1 MSMYNLIEYTSNYSK
16 TTGSLWCHVKDEE
29 TNFNADIQDTNNLK
43 SFNFT
48 AKLLQNT
55 VEDEANGI
63 LKNATIAVLLKYLN
77 NFWRLIEMILNNY
90 KVELKL
96 KWTKYCVLSAAGNE
110 NVNNNNANDIIFT
123 IKGRKLYVSI
133 VALSA
138 RDKQKLSKSLSKG
151 FERSFYWNEYK
162 TKNENKKYGKC
173 I

>member
-1 MSMYNLIEYTSNYSK
+1 MYNLIEYTSNYSK
-16 TTGSLWCHVKDEE
+16 TTGSLWCHLKDEE

-63 LKNATIAVLLKYLN
+63 LKNETIAVLLKYLN
-77 NFWRLIEMILNNY
+77 NFWRLLEMILNNC

-110 NVNNNNANDIIFT
+110 NVNNNNNANDIIFT
-123 IKGRKLYVSI
+123 IKGTKLCLYSSFI
-133 VALSA
+133 
-138 RDKQKLSKSLSKG
+138 SK
-151 FERSFYWNEYK
+151 RQ
-162 TKNENKKYGKC
+162 TKIIKKS
-173 I
+173 

>member
-1 MSMYNLIEYTSNYSK
+1 
-16 TTGSLWCHVKDEE
+16 
-29 TNFNADIQDTNNLK
+29 
-43 SFNFT
+43 
-48 AKLLQNT
+48 
-55 VEDEANGI
+55 
-63 LKNATIAVLLKYLN
+63 
-77 NFWRLIEMILNNY
+77 MILNNC

-138 RDKQKLSKSLSKG
+138 RDKQKLSKSLTKG